1 VSVIGAVRVPGI
13 YQLKGQKSLLDV
25 LASAQGLTEEAG
37 NAIHVIRR
45 PLNGSSSENQEKQLI
60 MIDVEELMQK
70 GKTDLNIPIYAG
82 DVINVLNAGA
92 VFVVGEVLR
101 PGEFA
106 LRYGRNVTISQALAL
121 GGGLTKYAKKK
132 EGVVIRYHA
141 DGTKEEIPVN
151 IEKIMVRGSSNS
163 AADVLMKPNDIL
175 FVPSS
180 SVRTGFSKALDSA
193 VMIAV
198 GRAIY
203 HY

>member
-1 VSVIGAVRVPGI
+1 VRYPGI

-25 LASAQGLTEEAG
+25 LASAQGLSDAAG
-37 NAIHVIRR
+37 NEIQVIRR
-45 PLNGSSSENQEKQLI
+45 AQPSSGSAENQSEQLLTI
-60 MIDVEELMQK
+60 NVEELMQK

-82 DVINVLNAGA
+82 DVINVLNAGS

-121 GGGLTKYAKKK
+121 GGGLTKFAKKK
-132 EGVVIRYHA
+132 QGVVIRYHA
-141 DGTKEEIPVN
+141 DGTKEEIAVN
-151 IEKIMVRGSSNS
+151 IEKIMQRGSNNS

-180 SVRTGFSKALDSA
+180 GVRTGFSKALDSA

-203 HY
+203 QY